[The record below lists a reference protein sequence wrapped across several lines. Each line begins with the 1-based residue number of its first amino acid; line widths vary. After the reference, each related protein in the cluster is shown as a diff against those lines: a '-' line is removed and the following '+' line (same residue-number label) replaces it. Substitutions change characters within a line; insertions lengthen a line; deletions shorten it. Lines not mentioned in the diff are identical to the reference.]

1 MTDSKPVGLNI
12 YQVYYYYYYLLLL
25 MIVLDFDLLL
35 PPRKKVRK
43 LHGGSLTYPCLIPSL
58 STSVSLLYPTCIH
71 ASIYFF
77 IYYPP
82 TQSTFKSLKKKWAKN
97 LPQHWRHGINYQQL
111 MYRNKFYLMEGGILE
126 NSATNSLF
134 YHQSLFHIL
143 INIALWRLNQP
154 QIF

>member
-1 MTDSKPVGLNI
+1 MGHAPG
-12 YQVYYYYYYLLLL
+12 
-25 MIVLDFDLLL
+25 
-35 PPRKKVRK
+35 KKVRK

-143 INIALWRLNQP
+143 INIALGRLKQP
-154 QIF
+154 QIFLDIWNIKQLQDILKYHQEKKLGNSMGVP